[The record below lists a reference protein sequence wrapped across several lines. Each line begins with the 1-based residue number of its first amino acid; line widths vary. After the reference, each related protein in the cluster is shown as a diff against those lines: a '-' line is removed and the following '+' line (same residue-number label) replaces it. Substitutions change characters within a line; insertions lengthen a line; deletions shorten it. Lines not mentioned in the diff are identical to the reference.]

1 MGIYHITNF
10 DPRAI
15 AASGQ
20 CFRMLETSPGQ
31 VQVIALNRH
40 LVITCLK
47 EDSFE
52 FSCPDEE
59 FQTVWRPYFDLD
71 TDYDAY
77 LSAVDETDDY
87 LLRAAHLGQGLRI
100 LRQDPWET
108 LISFILSQRKSI
120 PAIRDSIEKLCS
132 HLGEPLPI
140 KGRQLYAFPSPEAIA
155 NAPQEVLKA
164 CSVGYRGPY
173 IQATARAV
181 ARGEIDLSDLSSLD
195 DDALRDGLLSL
206 SGVGVKVAHCVMLFG
221 YHRLNSAPVDVWIQR
236 VIDLHYGG
244 ASPFDRYPG
253 IAGVMQQY
261 MFYERMLKKRGL
273 SGPAA

>member
-1 MGIYHITNF
+1 MGIYQITNF

-20 CFRMLETSPGQ
+20 CFRMLETAPGQ
-31 VQVIALNRH
+31 VEAIALNRH
-40 LVITCLK
+40 LVITCLAQ
-47 EDSFE
+47 DSFE
-52 FSCPDEE
+52 FSCSDNE
-59 FQTVWRPYFDLD
+59 FQTVWRPYFDLQ
-71 TDYDAY
+71 TDYGAY
-77 LSAVDETDDY
+77 LSAVDETDAY
-87 LLRAAHLGQGLRI
+87 LLEAAHLGQGLRI

-120 PAIRDSIEKLCS
+120 PAIRDSIEKLCRY
-132 HLGEPLPI
+132 LGNPLSI
-140 KGRQLYAFPSPEAIA
+140 KDRQIYAFPSPEAIA
-155 NAPQEVLKA
+155 SAPQEVLKS

-173 IQATARAV
+173 IQATAQAV
-181 ARGEIDLSDLSSLD
+181 AQGRIDLSALFGLD
-195 DDALRDGLLSL
+195 DDALRDSLLSFC
-206 SGVGVKVAHCVMLFG
+206 GVGVKVAHCVMLFG
-221 YHRLNSAPVDVWIQR
+221 YHRLDSAPVDVWIQR

-244 ASPFDRYPG
+244 TSPFDRYPG

>member
-1 MGIYHITNF
+1 MGIYRIANF

-20 CFRMLETSPGQ
+20 CFRMLETAPGQ
-31 VQVIALNRH
+31 VEVTALHRH
-40 LVITCLK
+40 LVITCLGG
-47 EDSFE
+47 DSFE

-59 FQTVWRPYFDLD
+59 FQAVWQPYFDLD
-71 TDYDAY
+71 ADYGAY
-77 LSAVDETDDY
+77 LSAVDETDAY
-87 LLRAAHLGQGLRI
+87 LLQAAHLGQGLRI

-120 PAIRDSIEKLCS
+120 PAIRDSIEKLCR
-132 HLGEPLPI
+132 HLGEPI
-140 KGRQLYAFPSPEAIA
+140 SNKGRPLYAFPAPSAIA
-155 NAPQEVLKA
+155 NAPQEALKA

-173 IQATARAV
+173 IQATAQAI
-181 ARGEIDLSDLSSLD
+181 ARGEIDLNTLSGLQD
-195 DDALRDGLLSL
+195 GALRDSLLSF

-221 YHRLNSAPVDVWIQR
+221 YHRLSSAPVDVWIQR
-236 VIDLHYGG
+236 VIDLYYGG